1 MIFEAKFDII
11 RVGST
16 FDRELIGLSSDS
28 LIQFGVLDVAHSDPS
43 RTLCECNLNDCSVQI
58 IDVEVEI
65 PLANHYHK
73 LKDETFVLVE
83 GGGVFYG
90 VAVDEYGNRLGEVQA
105 RQLLE
110 GAIIKV
116 PAFFAH
122 TFILR
127 PGSRLVCFSSKP
139 FNPEN
144 TDLHPLQL
152 V

>member
-1 MIFEAKFDII
+1 MGLVALLTRSLLE
-11 RVGST
+11 
-16 FDRELIGLSSDS
+16 LSSDQV
-28 LIQFGVLDVAHSDPS
+28 IQFGVLDVAHSDPS
-43 RTLCECNLNDCSVQI
+43 RTLCECNLSDCSVQI
-58 IDVEVEI
+58 IDVEAEI
-65 PLANHYHK
+65 PLANHYHE

-83 GGGVFYG
+83 GDGVFYG

-127 PGSRLVCFSSKP
+127 PGSRLVCFSSNP

>member
-1 MIFEAKFDII
+1 MGLVALLTRSLLE
-11 RVGST
+11 
-16 FDRELIGLSSDS
+16 LSSDQV
-28 LIQFGVLDVAHSDPS
+28 IQFGVLDVAHSDPS
-43 RTLCECNLNDCSVQI
+43 RTLCECNLSDCSVQI
-58 IDVEVEI
+58 IDVEAEI
-65 PLANHYHK
+65 PLANHYHE

-83 GGGVFYG
+83 GDGVFYG

-110 GAIIKV
+110 GAVVKV
-116 PAFFAH
+116 PVFFAH